1 MRKIINLFRNINRL
15 WVLIFL
21 AICLGLVASW
31 LSSSYLKSKENAIAQ
46 EMKVKIAGGK
56 MTDVVVSSQDLPR
69 GATLGPTLVK
79 REILADLVSDDMVLP
94 QDFDRVNGVKTTQPL
109 RAGLPLRT
117 SDFTEKSKTFSDTVS
132 TGMRAITIEVDE
144 INSMAQMV
152 QPGNH
157 VDLMLIVADK
167 ADPDGGQEAIV
178 VLQNVK
184 VMATGQSMAT
194 PTPAE
199 NGSSYSGKPPQTY
212 SNFTF
217 EVSPVDA
224 ARIALAQSV
233 GKIRAVLRNAGDKV
247 PAIVKDV
254 NSRKLLSV
262 DFKNEEK
269 RKSALANAKQQIQAQ
284 EMMGPRIV
292 PVQYIIG
299 GMGSS
304 MADPNAGASAGAPPR
319 GAPAAPAAQIDPRA
333 AASVQTAVQA
343 AMKATGLPPELMNAG
358 RQ

>member
-15 WVLIFL
+15 WYLILLAIFL
-21 AICLGLVASW
+21 GLIAAW

-56 MTDVVVSSQDLPR
+56 MTDIVVSSRDLPR

-94 QDFDRVNGVKTTQPL
+94 QDFDRVNGVKSTQPL
-109 RAGLPLRT
+109 RAGLPLRA
-117 SDFTEKSKTFSDTVS
+117 SDFTEKSKTFSDTVAS
-132 TGMRAITIEVDE
+132 GMRAITIEVDE

-194 PTPAE
+194 AKPTAD
-199 NGSSYSGKPPQTY
+199 NGPSFSGKSGQTY

-254 NSRKLLSV
+254 NSRKLLNV

-269 RKSALANAKQQIQAQ
+269 RKKALSNAKQQIQEQ
-284 EMMGPRIV
+284 EIMAPRVI

-299 GMGSS
+299 GMGSAS
-304 MADPNAGASAGAPPR
+304 SDPNSAVSSSRPSQ
-319 GAPAAPAAQIDPRA
+319 AAPSPQLDPRA